1 MKQIFKNDPASGEI
15 DKLVDDTINSMDG
28 HTAASPR
35 PFLLTRLHARIRS
48 NSSISTT
55 WDRWTAFITRPTI
68 ALTGLLLLI
77 ILNVFIITSVD
88 QLTNSGIVQEDLIN
102 DDQEIY
108 VNTNSLYDIENI
120 EP

>member
-1 MKQIFKNDPASGEI
+1 MKQIFKNNPVSGI

-28 HTAASPR
+28 HTAATPR

-48 NSSISTT
+48 NTSITT
-55 WDRWTAFITRPTI
+55 SWDRWTAFITRPTI
-68 ALTGLLLLI
+68 ALTGLLLVI
-77 ILNVFIITSVD
+77 ILNVFIITSDD
-88 QLTNSGIVQEDLIN
+88 QLTSTRIVQEDLN

-108 VNTNSLYDIENI
+108 VNTTYLYDIENI